1 MGSEIVNRVDK
12 SGLITLDL
20 GEFMPPGKRVGLDL
34 VDWLDDGLIIKEV
47 SFKKKLNTFKAKDLE
62 NAFVAVFCSKNAIIP
77 IWAYL
82 LIQTKLHGIARQVFF
97 SDIHNM
103 NLLLFQQKLN
113 TLNMDQYKNKRVFL
127 KVCSGNK
134 IPIGAFALV
143 SNKLVGSV
151 KSLFYGEPCSS
162 VPLIKN

>member
-1 MGSEIVNRVDK
+1 MDNEFVNKVDK
-12 SGLITLDL
+12 AGLITLDL
-20 GEFMPPGKRVGLDL
+20 NDFIVPGKRVGLDL
-34 VDWLDDGLIIKEV
+34 VDWLDDGLIIKEA
-47 SFKKKLNTFKAKDLE
+47 SFKKKLDEFNWESME
-62 NAFVAVFCSKNAIIP
+62 NSFVAVFCSKNVIIP

-97 SDIHNM
+97 SDIHTM

-113 TLNMDQYKNKRVFL
+113 TLNIKHYENKRVFL